1 MKLIAY
7 VRSLG
12 DALFHRSR
20 TQGEIGEE
28 LASHIQHRVDDL
40 ERSGLPRAEA
50 ERRARI
56 EFGGYERF
64 REECGQAMG
73 GQLLETMVQDV
84 LVGLRML
91 RKSPGFTAV
100 AVLTLALGIGGNT
113 AIFSIVNDVLL
124 NPLHFPQPDGL
135 VALHESKP
143 NFEKGSISYPNF
155 LDWQKDNRV
164 FSAMAL
170 ARRYAF
176 SLTGRG
182 DAERVGGEFV
192 SRDFFPLLGVNPIL
206 GRTFTAAEEQAG
218 AGPVVLISERL
229 WREKFDAAANVLGQA
244 VTLDAKDYT
253 IVGVI
258 PASFHLRLP
267 FFREQDVYAPIRQW
281 SNPLLMKRGAGLGIH
296 GIARLKPGVT
306 LEQAR
311 AQMDEVTR
319 NLAVAFPDA
328 DHGISASIVPLK
340 EEVVGDVRQ
349 TLLVLLAAVGFVLLI
364 ACGNVASLSLARS
377 ARRSREFA
385 VRIALGASRGRII
398 RQVLTESIL
407 LGVGAGVVGLLPG
420 IWGMHAAIRLLPS
433 ALPRVEE
440 IGLDFRVLAFAMAV
454 SLLTGILFG
463 LVPALKT
470 SQADPHAA
478 LKEGG
483 RSVSGW
489 RHGALGTFVV
499 METALALVLLIG
511 AGLLIRSLVR
521 LWNVDPG
528 FNPHNVLTFG
538 LSLPPSITSASPD
551 RIRAAFREVD
561 DKLASVPGVKA
572 VSQTWGAVPISDDDE
587 QLFWLEGQ
595 PKPAN
600 ENDMN
605 WAVDYIVEPDYLKVM
620 GTPLKQGRFLT
631 PQDDEHSPLVAVIDE
646 VFAQK
651 YFPGQNPIGKR
662 ITLNNTGQ
670 TVEIVGI
677 AAHVKQWGLDLD
689 DTNTLR
695 AQLYLPCM
703 QMPDNF
709 IAMTPSGSGVMLRYQ
724 GSLSAALDSIR
735 RANQEM
741 SSQQT
746 IYNDQTMESVISDS
760 MAARRFAMILL
771 GAFAAL
777 ALGLASVGI
786 YGVIAYVV
794 GERTQEIGIRMA
806 LGARQRDVLR
816 LVLWQG
822 TRLALLGVVI
832 GLGAALI
839 LTRLMTRLLYG
850 VSATDPATFA
860 GLAAVLTAVAV
871 AACWIPARKAMR
883 VDPVVALRYE

>member
-1 MKLIAY
+1 
-7 VRSLG
+7 
-12 DALFHRSR
+12 
-20 TQGEIGEE
+20 
-28 LASHIQHRVDDL
+28 
-40 ERSGLPRAEA
+40 
-50 ERRARI
+50 
-56 EFGGYERF
+56 
-64 REECGQAMG
+64 
-73 GQLLETMVQDV
+73 
-84 LVGLRML
+84 
-91 RKSPGFTAV
+91 
-100 AVLTLALGIGGNT
+100 
-113 AIFSIVNDVLL
+113 
-124 NPLHFPQPDGL
+124 
-135 VALHESKP
+135 
-143 NFEKGSISYPNF
+143 
-155 LDWQKDNRV
+155 
-164 FSAMAL
+164 MAL

-182 DAERVGGEFV
+182 DAERVRGEFV
-192 SRDFFPLLGVNPIL
+192 SRDFFPLLGVNPLL
-206 GRTFTAAEEQAG
+206 GRTFTPAEEQAG

-229 WREKFDAAANVLGQA
+229 WRQKFDAAANVLGQA
-244 VTLDAKDYT
+244 VTLDGRDYT

-267 FFREQDVYAPIRQW
+267 FFHEQDVYAPIRQW

-296 GIARLKPGVT
+296 GIARLRPGVT

-328 DHGISASIVPLK
+328 DHGINAGIVPLK
-340 EEVVGDVRQ
+340 EEVVGDVRR

-364 ACGNVASLSLARS
+364 ACVNVASLLLARS
-377 ARRSREFA
+377 ARRSRDFA
-385 VRIALGASRGRII
+385 VRVALGASRGRII

-420 IWGMHAAIRLLPS
+420 VWGMHAAIRLLPS

-440 IGLDFRVLAFAMAV
+440 IGVDLRVLAFAMAV
-454 SLLTGILFG
+454 SLLSGILFG

-511 AGLLIRSLVR
+511 AGLMIRSLVR

-528 FNPHNVLTFG
+528 FDPHNVLTFG

-572 VSQTWGAVPISDDDE
+572 VSQTWGAVPISLDDE
-587 QLFWLEGQ
+587 QLFWIEGQ

-600 ENDMN
+600 ENDMS

-631 PQDDEHSPLVAVIDE
+631 PQDGEHSPLVAVIDE

-651 YFPGQNPIGKR
+651 YFPAQNPIGKR

-670 TVEIVGI
+670 TVEIVGV

-695 AQLYLPCM
+695 AQFYLPCM

-741 SSQQT
+741 SSQQA

-822 TRLALLGVVI
+822 TRLALLGAII
-832 GLGAALI
+832 GLGAALA

-850 VSATDPATFA
+850 VSATDPVTFVALAT
-860 GLAAVLTAVAV
+860 VLTAVAV
-871 AACWIPARKAMR
+871 AACLIPARKAMR